1 MHSASVGLGLNDF
14 NNTKLT
20 WALINWKLKL
30 IKLCRYGD
38 TLTVKTW
45 ARNACRIYS
54 YRDFEVYDS
63 NNNLLAIATSKW
75 VLIDITKN
83 GMIKIEKDIIRKIL
97 SRGKKCF

>member
-14 NNTKLT
+14 DKTKLT

-30 IKLCRYGD
+30 INHCRYGEF
-38 TLTVKTW
+38 LKIKTW
-45 ARNACRIYS
+45 ARNANKICS

-75 VLIDITKN
+75 DLIDIN
-83 GMIKIEKDIIRKIL
+83 MGSIIKIEDNVIRKV
-97 SRGKKCF
+97 